1 MYLRC
6 TTEEASRR
14 QRQFARLLLDA
25 MDTQRY
31 AEITIGHLCKEAG
44 TSRTAFYRYFECK
57 DDVLDLLITMR
68 CWVTIADSSFK
79 SMTRNPT
86 GMAFCTF
93 CNTGSTRSSFWMRCK
108 KQNGKQIAGTLPKS

>member
-31 AEITIGHLCKEAG
+31 TDITIGRLCQEAG
-44 TSRTAFYRYFECK
+44 TSRTAFYCYFECK
-57 DDVLDLLITMR
+57 DDVLDLLIDD
-68 CWVTIADSSFK
+68 ALLGYYSGQLSEH
-79 SMTRNPT
+79 SHLL
-86 GMAFCTF
+86 
-93 CNTGSTRSSFWMRCK
+93 
-108 KQNGKQIAGTLPKS
+108 KQMCFS